1 MAADADYS
9 FLQRLLEGEGGAR
22 VKVPSAATRTRVRA
36 SGVPV
41 ALLDNLDQVAAALGP
56 SLNVVTRRVLR
67 TTYDALVVDLTLEG
81 PALPGNLWKLDGLGC
96 QPVVVRRIDFRRS
109 GSKASPLS
117 PVARVPSP

>member
-56 SLNVVTRRVLR
+56 SLKVVTRRVLR

-81 PALPGNLWKLDGLGC
+81 PTL
-96 QPVVVRRIDFRRS
+96 QRVVEVGWS
-109 GSKASPLS
+109 ACG
-117 PVARVPSP
+117 VC